1 MANSTE
7 DVMQRIARLET
18 HVDDL
23 KGAVVHIV
31 NLLIEQGER
40 MEARMQRM
48 DDRFERM
55 DARMERIETRMESMD
70 AGIQAVTE
78 RLDRLITVSMQERTF
93 GIERLAELERR
104 IARLE
109 AHTGVQ

>member
-1 MANSTE
+1 MANSSE

-18 HVDDL
+18 NVDDL

-40 MEARMQRM
+40 MDARM
-48 DDRFERM
+48 ERM

-78 RLDRLITVSMQERTF
+78 RLDRLITVSIQERTF

>member
-1 MANSTE
+1 MANSTA

-18 HVDDL
+18 NVDDL

-40 MEARMQRM
+40 MDGRVE
-48 DDRFERM
+48 RF
-55 DARMERIETRMESMD
+55 DARMERMDGCMERIEARMESMD
-70 AGIQAVTE
+70 TGIQAVTE
-78 RLDRLITVSMQERTF
+78 RLDRLITVSIQERTF